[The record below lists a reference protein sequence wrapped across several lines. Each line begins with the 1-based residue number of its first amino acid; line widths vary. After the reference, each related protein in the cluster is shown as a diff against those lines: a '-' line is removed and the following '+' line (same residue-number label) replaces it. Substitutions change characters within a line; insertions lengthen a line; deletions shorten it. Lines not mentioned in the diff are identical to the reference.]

1 MEESKQEQWSIGVSD
16 HRAFGELHRLV
27 ICPIQRSS
35 TNAYVPPL
43 VFYVRSGPL
52 RATIARTT
60 FKNRVLRE
68 RPLHQTRSKS
78 ILERFFFRVLF
89 PFALLG
95 TSVGALLRPF
105 GFPIQSTAAIIRK
118 RSAQ

>member
-1 MEESKQEQWSIGVSD
+1 MEQWSIGVSD

-52 RATIARTT
+52 RATIATQKKEGIGGGNFLSRGKLTRQLQNLGNSVNT
-60 FKNRVLRE
+60 WFCVLPATWIRLKSRVMS
-68 RPLHQTRSKS
+68 PTRSEV
-78 ILERFFFRVLF
+78 I
-89 PFALLG
+89 
-95 TSVGALLRPF
+95 
-105 GFPIQSTAAIIRK
+105 
-118 RSAQ
+118 